1 MELIFYLIFYSN
13 WISSHIHL
21 LICLLSPAFHY
32 EGKFIMQIPEVTS

>member
-1 MELIFYLIFYSN
+1 MELIFYLIFSN

-32 EGKFIMQIPEVTS
+32 KGKFIMQIPEVIS